1 VQCEYAKTEAILDV
15 FFQQLDPEQYAQKDI
30 AEFYIFLSL
39 KRSVFESLIKVEEAV
54 QNVDLNNLKMHRF

>member
-1 VQCEYAKTEAILDV
+1 M